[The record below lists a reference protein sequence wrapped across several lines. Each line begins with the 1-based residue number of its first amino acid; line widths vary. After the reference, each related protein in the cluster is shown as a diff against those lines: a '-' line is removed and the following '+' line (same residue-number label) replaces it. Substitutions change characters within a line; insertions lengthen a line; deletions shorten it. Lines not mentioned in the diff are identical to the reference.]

1 MLHPSRTS
9 TNISCDLKV
18 IPKLLRVG
26 PLHPLTTINL
36 SVFLDFDLTTVLSQD
51 RNDRDYQIIT
61 DYQLDVTRRSRIY
74 YKRSLESVVKKGRK
88 EKRNTTS
95 LISFGRHYRS
105 LIFRSYKRSYPTNP
119 LSSFSLVFYVE
130 SFLRTDD
137 RLRHFLLCPR
147 DCTPQFPTEQDN
159 KHQQY
164 VIFRRISK
172 SPHTVLTRLHHY

>member
-1 MLHPSRTS
+1 M
-9 TNISCDLKV
+9 
-18 IPKLLRVG
+18 
-26 PLHPLTTINL
+26 
-36 SVFLDFDLTTVLSQD
+36 
-51 RNDRDYQIIT
+51 
-61 DYQLDVTRRSRIY
+61 
-74 YKRSLESVVKKGRK
+74 KKGRK

-172 SPHTVLTRLHHY
+172 SPHTVLTRLHHYWGKEKTPQVPNTDVSYSGKLRLFSVRSWHSSSVQPQSVYSQINELPCHSFSRIQREVKDRISIIVLISDGTSQHYS